1 MEQRDLFQEENHG
14 AKSPRLGD
22 TLNVWDER
30 QEIYKTQWF
39 SLRINFT
46 AVYWLGLYSL
56 RLFHFCVCL
65 VAQLYTTLCNPMDCS
80 LPHSSVHGIFQ
91 ASLLEQVAISYSKG
105 SFWPRDQT
113 HVSCPHLL
121 RVLSFSFWHFCF
133 SDSQAAGFWSAKAP
147 CGCPLWS
154 YLHIFLPFPSSSLFC
169 AVTDR
174 I

>member
-1 MEQRDLFQEENHG
+1 MVSSIGPLWHRQKTDEQRDLFQEENHR

-65 VAQLYTTLCNPMDCS
+65 VAQLYITLCNPVDCS

-105 SFWPRDQT
+105 SSWPRVRT

-121 RVLSFSFWHFCF
+121 RVLHWQTDSF
-133 SDSQAAGFWSAKAP
+133 
-147 CGCPLWS
+147 PLL
-154 YLHIFLPFPSSSLFC
+154 YLGSLY
-169 AVTDR
+169 
-174 I
+174 